1 MPWSE
6 LFTDG
11 RNSKKYLP
19 SVSLM
24 IIKKTY
30 LITLVYHLIFL
41 AFDFEWI
48 DFTTTENFT
57 HAFLL
62 KWWVIDS
69 LTDFQLSLQSIMDYP
84 FIFTK
89 RIILGLVESKI
100 AIGKM
105 TKRDDRFMIDD
116 LNWPWMTFRLVV
128 MISSF
133 PGTFD
138 ISTLH

>member
-1 MPWSE
+1 MILIVHGWSKFE
-6 LFTDG
+6 KIFTSGFSDD
-11 RNSKKYLP
+11 Y
-19 SVSLM
+19 
-24 IIKKTY
+24 KKTY

-69 LTDFQLSLQSIMDYP
+69 LIDFQLSLQSIMDCP

>member
-1 MPWSE
+1 M
-6 LFTDG
+6 
-11 RNSKKYLP
+11 
-19 SVSLM
+19 
-24 IIKKTY
+24 
-30 LITLVYHLIFL
+30 VYHLIFL

-100 AIGKM
+100 AIGKNNQKGWSIYDWWPEL
-105 TKRDDRFMIDD
+105 TLDD
-116 LNWPWMTFRLVV
+116 LQTR
-128 MISSF
+128 
-133 PGTFD
+133 GD
-138 ISTLH
+138 D